1 MKIYLDKLDTVYI
14 GKQVHKKKYIYQII
28 TYNLLIVQIFHT
40 VVKTI
45 YIFFNSLELAIFI
58 SS

>member
-1 MKIYLDKLDTVYI
+1 MKIYLDKLDTVSI
-14 GKQVHKKKYIYQII
+14 GKQVHKKKKNQII